1 MKTLLFILVECQSC
15 ECTQWRGDILFNLK
29 LIEFIIYVSA
39 AEMCRAARDG
49 DVERI
54 KRLVKAGHDVN
65 QRDGWERTPLMCAAS
80 KGHTD
85 CVEYLIQIGAQ
96 LELEDKDGHTALK
109 LASQQGHDS
118 TVKLLRTAADKG
130 E

>member
-1 MKTLLFILVECQSC
+1 MEEVRRLVE
-15 ECTQWRGDILFNLK
+15 
-29 LIEFIIYVSA
+29 
-39 AEMCRAARDG
+39 
-49 DVERI
+49 
-54 KRLVKAGHDVN
+54 AGHDVN
-65 QRDGWERTPLMCAAS
+65 QRDGEKGTPLMWAAG

-85 CVEYLIQIGAQ
+85 CVEYLLQNGAQ
-96 LELEDKDGHTALK
+96 VDLKDWDGKTALK